1 MSVAALLYVKMK
13 SNIIYSYVVMSI
25 IYSYVV
31 MSSLTCLLYIVI
43 KMPTFKMLVVLFS
56 NPDFIIVHNTAT
68 QY

>member
-13 SNIIYSYVVMSI
+13 SNI

>member
-1 MSVAALLYVKMK
+1 MSVAALLYVKMI
-13 SNIIYSYVVMSI
+13 SNI